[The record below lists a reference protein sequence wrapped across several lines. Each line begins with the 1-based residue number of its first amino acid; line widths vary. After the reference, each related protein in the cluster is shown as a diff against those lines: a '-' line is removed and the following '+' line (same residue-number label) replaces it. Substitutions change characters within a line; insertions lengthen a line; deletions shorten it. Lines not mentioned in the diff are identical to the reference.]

1 MKTQKTVLEGTW
13 NVYSD
18 QYKQTKKF
26 QGLEVTEQQQQ
37 QQQQLNGSSLT
48 ERRQLDHRLK
58 FRSRLTLVS
67 HKN

>member
-18 QYKQTKKF
+18 QYKQTKKL
-26 QGLEVTEQQQQ
+26 QGLEITEQQ
-37 QQQQLNGSSLT
+37 QQQQLNGSSVT

-58 FRSRLTLVS
+58 FRSLTLIS